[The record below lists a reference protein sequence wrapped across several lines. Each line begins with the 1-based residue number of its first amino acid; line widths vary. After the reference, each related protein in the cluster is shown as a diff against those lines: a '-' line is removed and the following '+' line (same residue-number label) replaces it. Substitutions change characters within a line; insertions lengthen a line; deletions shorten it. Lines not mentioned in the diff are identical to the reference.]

1 MNDLAKA
8 FVGGT
13 GSIRIY
19 QNQGVVSTETVAYGL
34 HWDMGLLECLVN
46 VQVLSVEHES
56 VVEVDRKILVSVC
69 HIWYHIWYYSRCM
82 QQQLRHCRQ
91 KTTHSCT
98 CCQFP
103 ILVRISLALSSV
115 HYVTQELIWVWL
127 VLQMEQLAGLVFLR
141 FTTRWRHELCS
152 GQQTSQDMR
161 IRYFVNAKNQVS

>member
-1 MNDLAKA
+1 
-8 FVGGT
+8 
-13 GSIRIY
+13 
-19 QNQGVVSTETVAYGL
+19 
-34 HWDMGLLECLVN
+34 
-46 VQVLSVEHES
+46 
-56 VVEVDRKILVSVC
+56 
-69 HIWYHIWYYSRCM
+69 M